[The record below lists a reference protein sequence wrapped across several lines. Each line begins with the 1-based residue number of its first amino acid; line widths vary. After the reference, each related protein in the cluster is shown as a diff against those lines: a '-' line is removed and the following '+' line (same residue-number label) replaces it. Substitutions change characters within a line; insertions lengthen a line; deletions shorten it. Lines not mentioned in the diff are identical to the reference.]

1 MFSKII
7 IINQEYLLL
16 LNMGIEET
24 PRQKKVATAIQQ
36 ELAAMLQ
43 EAIRNQGAS
52 NIVLSITKVH
62 VTIDL
67 SLAKVYLSIFPKEK
81 ADIYLEGIQKN
92 SFRIRH
98 DMSQRMKNQLRRMP
112 EFSFYVDDSI
122 DYFEGIEKA
131 LNQPDNPIGVAKG
144 LPKRKKK

>member
-1 MFSKII
+1 
-7 IINQEYLLL
+7 
-16 LNMGIEET
+16 MGMEEA

-52 NIVLSITKVH
+52 NLLLSITKVN

-67 SLAKVYLSIFPKEK
+67 SLAEVYLSIFPQDK
-81 ADIYLEGIQKN
+81 ADTYLKGIKEN
-92 SFRIRH
+92 SYQIRH

-112 EFSFYVDDSI
+112 EFSFYIDDSL
-122 DYFEGIEKA
+122 DYVDAIEKA
-131 LNQPDNPIGVAKG
+131 LNQPDNPIEDAKG
-144 LPKRKKK
+144 LPKRQKK

>member
-1 MFSKII
+1 
-7 IINQEYLLL
+7 
-16 LNMGIEET
+16 
-24 PRQKKVATAIQQ
+24 
-36 ELAAMLQ
+36 
-43 EAIRNQGAS
+43 
-52 NIVLSITKVH
+52 VLSITKVH

-81 ADIYLEGIQKN
+81 ADIYLEGIQEN
-92 SFRIRH
+92 SFQIRH

-131 LNQPDNPIGVAKG
+131 LNQPDNPIDVAKG